1 MKITLFPLEKIMID
15 DKSLYLGAG
24 KDEIIRLLGEP
35 EMMQEQYGGG
45 TRRRFETLYLWGVGF

>member
-45 TRRRFETLYLWGVGF
+45 YLAAF